1 MSYDREEGL
10 YEDEEEDFGAWS
22 KDKCAAFREDF
33 LDFLNYV
40 SINSKDSGQIVLG
53 ENLFQAQLMMLDGI
67 LDALSRG
74 IHDIKI
80 LKSRQLGISTF
91 SRAFTLFWNGMHH
104 GLHGYVALDTGP
116 HKEEARLELLT
127 MIKNL
132 PAHLGFPRI
141 KRENRDLLELTNE
154 SVLNFASAGVRSSKS
169 SGTLGRGSGISF
181 AHNSEMCSWE
191 STEGVES
198 YKNSFSDI
206 NPNRLYIWEST
217 ARGFN
222 LWHEMWGEA
231 ADDPTHQKT
240 IFLGWWSKDSQKIS
254 QRHPDFE
261 KYGRPPQ
268 SDNEKKK
275 IAAVKEKYGWDITPE
290 QLAWIRRKM
299 DPTAKG
305 EGDAEPDFEGD
316 VLRIQEQPWCVTRE
330 TRVGTARGILRIDEI
345 IEGDVCTLGRALK
358 AGPTGVAPIWRAKTK
373 LGYELRGT
381 GNHPIIDTEGNEVR
395 LDASLGATV
404 KLQAPRFA
412 DELAIVKWRDGVV
425 DCAVTITPD
434 FARLVGL
441 FMGDGSVRGG
451 GPRNVAAEFKITC
464 DAQDDDTIAECV
476 RLIDANFGIQAH
488 TRRIKG
494 WVDVR
499 VGSQL
504 IVNTFRRL
512 GMTRHDTGSSLR
524 RVHVPEFIWRSPKH
538 VVAEFLKGLFEADG
552 FIDAKNCRVAFFSKY
567 PRFISDIQIL
577 LLGFGITCRSVSML
591 KKSSHD
597 YVYTGH
603 QIEMRKAETDKFSA
617 QIGFISARKRARSTV
632 VKLGRWGKPKIA
644 PARPLQ
650 DEIISVECEG
660 GTETVYNLTIEG
672 EHLFDANGIL
682 THNTEEEA
690 FQVTGATF
698 FEPLDLTNIANKH
711 VSARFQTYSFTPG
724 LEFTACRVHKAH
736 NARSVQLKI
745 WEEPDPD
752 GVYVLAA
759 DPAFGSN
766 ENNDRSAIQ
775 VLRCYA
781 DCVEQVAEY
790 AWPLINTRQFAWVI
804 AALLGH
810 YQECYFILELNGPG
824 NAVLQEFMSLRHQ
837 LERGYQRAEAQ
848 EKGLANILGNV
859 KQYLY
864 TRVDSMSA
872 GRNLHF
878 KTTGPL
884 KVLVMERLRDFVG
897 NNKVILRSMD
907 TVEEMKAITREG
919 DSIEAAGSKKD
930 DRVMA
935 LALGIH
941 IWEQRVRKGMS
952 SMNRTREFEVSK
964 KRMTITDQAAMFQ
977 QNQISAFFAGK
988 ANLRK
993 RAAISANRDAWRK
1006 GVRR

>member
-40 SINSKDSGQIVLG
+40 PINSKDDGQIMLG
-53 ENLFQAQLMMLDGI
+53 AHLFDAQLIMLDGI
-67 LDALSRG
+67 LDALSKG

-132 PAHLGFPRI
+132 PPHLGFPRI
-141 KRENRDLLELTNE
+141 KRENRDLIQLTNE
-154 SVLNFASAGVRSSKS
+154 SILNFASAGVRSSKS

-181 AHNSEMCSWE
+181 SHNSEICSWE
-191 STEGVES
+191 SNEGVES
-198 YKNSFSDI
+198 YKNSFSDV

-222 LWHEMWGEA
+222 LWNEMWLEA
-231 ADDPTHQKT
+231 CADPTHQKT
-240 IFLGWWSKDSQKIS
+240 IFLGWDTKNS
-254 QRHPDFE
+254 QRISRRNPDFE
-261 KYGRPPQ
+261 KYGSKPP
-268 SDNEKKK
+268 SENEAKK
-275 IAAVKEKYGWDITPE
+275 IASVKEKYGRDISPE

-316 VLRIQEQPWCVTRE
+316 VLRIQEQPW
-330 TRVGTARGILRIDEI
+330 
-345 IEGDVCTLGRALK
+345 
-358 AGPTGVAPIWRAKTK
+358 
-373 LGYELRGT
+373 
-381 GNHPIIDTEGNEVR
+381 
-395 LDASLGATV
+395 
-404 KLQAPRFA
+404 
-412 DELAIVKWRDGVV
+412 
-425 DCAVTITPD
+425 
-434 FARLVGL
+434 
-441 FMGDGSVRGG
+441 
-451 GPRNVAAEFKITC
+451 
-464 DAQDDDTIAECV
+464 
-476 RLIDANFGIQAH
+476 
-488 TRRIKG
+488 
-494 WVDVR
+494 
-499 VGSQL
+499 
-504 IVNTFRRL
+504 
-512 GMTRHDTGSSLR
+512 
-524 RVHVPEFIWRSPKH
+524 
-538 VVAEFLKGLFEADG
+538 
-552 FIDAKNCRVAFFSKY
+552 
-567 PRFISDIQIL
+567 
-577 LLGFGITCRSVSML
+577 
-591 KKSSHD
+591 
-597 YVYTGH
+597 
-603 QIEMRKAETDKFSA
+603 
-617 QIGFISARKRARSTV
+617 
-632 VKLGRWGKPKIA
+632 
-644 PARPLQ
+644 
-650 DEIISVECEG
+650 
-660 GTETVYNLTIEG
+660 
-672 EHLFDANGIL
+672 
-682 THNTEEEA
+682 TEEEA

-759 DPAFGSN
+759 DPAFGAN
-766 ENNDRSAIQ
+766 EHNDRSAIQ

-804 AALLGH
+804 ASLLGY

-824 NAVLQEFMSLRHQ
+824 NAVLQEFQSLRHQ

-878 KTTGPL
+878 KSTGPL
-884 KVLVMERLRDFVG
+884 KVLILERLRDFVG

-907 TVEEMKAITREG
+907 TVEEMKAITRDG

-930 DRVMA
+930 DRVIA

-952 SMNRTREFEVSK
+952 SMNRTRDLEIAK

-977 QNQISAFFAGK
+977 QHQITSFFATK
-988 ANLRK
+988 AGARK